1 MNNKSQWLAEVLY
14 GCIVNEGLTIKRPK
28 NASVDRELREM
39 IAENVVRRKA
49 LIINSGNGY
58 YVPSAE
64 DLPLIREYIAK
75 ERARAKAITEKV
87 DAVEEMLD
95 ELIKKALPEGSTTK
109 TTYILNENRGEIN
122 GNMEN

>member
-1 MNNKSQWLAEVLY
+1 MNNKSQWLAEILY
-14 GCIVNEGLTIKRPK
+14 GCIVNDGLTIKRPK

-58 YVPSAE
+58 YVPSAD

-109 TTYILNENRGEIN
+109 TTYIVNENRGEIN
-122 GNMEN
+122 GRMES